1 MGLFDHLKFV
11 AGMKTE
17 NALQKAED
25 PAEVFNYSYTKQLE
39 QLQQLRQFSR

>member
-17 NALQKAED
+17 NALQKAEEN
-25 PAEVFNYSYTKQLE
+25 AMRKQTGNE
-39 QLQQLRQFSR
+39 